1 VRRVVVSG
9 GPSPRDV
16 RVRDSETGADLSFT
30 LVADFLSFTLVA
42 DGNKLTT
49 IKLNAFAEAEDVV
62 AEDESCA

>member
-16 RVRDSETGADLSFT
+16 RVRDSETGADLTS
-30 LVADFLSFTLVA
+30 LFLSFTLVA